1 MNKVIES
8 PDAAVADLQDGMTVM
23 LGGFGLCGI
32 PENLIAALIR
42 KGLKG
47 LHTISNNMGVDGFG
61 MGLMLEAGMIASHIG
76 SYVGENRLLEKLVIA
91 GQLDLTLIPQGTL
104 AERIRAGGAG
114 IPAFYVPA
122 GVGTVVAEGKE
133 VREFDGKPY
142 LMERGLHA
150 EVSLIKAWKAD
161 CHGNLVYRKTARN
174 FNPAMAT
181 AADLTI
187 AEVEELVGPGE
198 LDPDRIDTPGIYVDR
213 VVVGPEFKKPIEY
226 RFIAEYVQR

>member
-1 MNKVIES
+1 MNKVVDS
-8 PDAAVADLQDGMTVM
+8 PDTAVRDLRDGMTIM

-91 GQLDLTLIPQGTL
+91 GDLHLTLIPQGTL

-114 IPAFYVPA
+114 IPAFYIPA

-133 VREFDGKPY
+133 MREFNGKPY
-142 LMERGLHA
+142 LMERALHA
-150 EVSLIKAWKAD
+150 DVALIKAWKAD
-161 CHGNLVYRKTARN
+161 RHGNVVYRMTARN

-181 AADLTI
+181 AADLTLV
-187 AEVEELVGPGE
+187 EVEELVEPGE
-198 LDPDRIDTPGIYVDR
+198 LDPDEIMTPGIYVDR
-213 VVVGPEFKKPIEY
+213 VVVGAEFKKPIEW
-226 RFIAEYVQR
+226 RFIKEHAQQ

>member
-1 MNKVIES
+1 
-8 PDAAVADLQDGMTVM
+8 MTVM

-32 PENLIAALIR
+32 PENLIAAVIR
-42 KGLKG
+42 KGVKG

-91 GQLDLTLIPQGTL
+91 GELNLTLIPQGTL

-133 VREFDGKPY
+133 VREFNGKPY
-142 LMERGLHA
+142 LMEHALHA
-150 EVSLIKAWKAD
+150 DVSLDQGLESRLSRQSYLSENSSQFQSGNGDRRGIDD
-161 CHGNLVYRKTARN
+161 CRGGRTRRAG
-174 FNPAMAT
+174 P
-181 AADLTI
+181 
-187 AEVEELVGPGE
+187 VGSGSNCDSGY
-198 LDPDRIDTPGIYVDR
+198 LCR
-213 VVVGPEFKKPIEY
+213 
-226 RFIAEYVQR
+226 

>member
-1 MNKVIES
+1 MNKIVDS
-8 PDAAVADLQDGMTVM
+8 PDSAVRDLRDGMTVM

-42 KGLKG
+42 KGVKG

-61 MGLMLEAGMIASHIG
+61 MGQMLEAGTIASHIG

-91 GQLDLTLIPQGTL
+91 GNLHLTLIPQGTL

-133 VREFDGKPY
+133 MREFNGRPY
-142 LMERGLHA
+142 LMEHALHA
-150 EVSLIKAWKAD
+150 DVALIKAWKAD
-161 CHGNLVYRKTARN
+161 RHGNLLYRMTARN

-187 AEVEELVGPGE
+187 VEVEEMVETGE
-198 LDPDRIDTPGIYVDR
+198 LDPDEIMTPGIYIDR
-213 VVVGPEFKKPIEY
+213 VVVGAKFKKPIEW
-226 RFIAEYVQR
+226 RFIKEHAQQ